1 MRFLLECKFAV
12 IFAAVLTFSSIMV
25 LRQSTLNQSAHS
37 ELREAFI
44 ILHSRGYTNEAQ
56 RLYNRLLRDLQ
67 TISNRDLRED
77 FQRTL
82 TLVDPGV
89 QQPGNPVWKYH
100 WTVSNELEKRS
111 EGTLARALQIAKP
124 EK

>member
-12 IFAAVLTFSSIMV
+12 IFAAVLTFCSIMV

-82 TLVDPGV
+82 TLVDPAV
-89 QQPGNPVWKYH
+89 QQPANPIWKYH

-111 EGTLARALQIAKP
+111 EGSLARALQIAKP

>member
-12 IFAAVLTFSSIMV
+12 IFAAVLTFCSIMV

-82 TLVDPGV
+82 TLVDPAV
-89 QQPGNPVWKYH
+89 QQPANPVWKYH

-111 EGTLARALQIAKP
+111 EGSLARALQIAKP

>member
-1 MRFLLECKFAV
+1 MRFLVECKFALF
-12 IFAAVLTFSSIMV
+12 FAAVLTFCSVMV
-25 LRQSTLNQSAHS
+25 LRQARTNQSAHA

-44 ILHSRGYTNEAQ
+44 LLQSRGYTNQAQ

-67 TISNRDLRED
+67 DISNRDLRED

-82 TLVDPGV
+82 TLVDPSV
-89 QQPGNPVWKYH
+89 QQPQNLIWKYH

-111 EGTLARALQIAKP
+111 EGSLARALDLAKQP
-124 EK
+124 N